1 MEKYRIHKL
10 KTGDTID
17 RVAFELGITNLEL
30 TGFHN
35 VYCKNEDCIGFKFP
49 KHLKELLVYPHIR
62 KFKKDKHPTVQ
73 FTSGNILEYKPDNK
87 KVNYGVMYAV
97 WSGEKINTIKYHVS
111 VVCKEQ
117 TKKGFQFEIDRI
129 SKTFVNDLECNF
141 IADEL
146 AEKISKVIYPVTVL
160 VSNEGNYIHVTN
172 FEKIQKRWKINKE
185 KILDEYEGEW
195 VEKYLALSEQTLQ
208 NQSIFSQSLAK
219 DWFLNSYFGGIY
231 ASYRQLFSL
240 ENSVLFPLI
249 PNVGNVCYK
258 VTQNIDPY
266 LEDNKFAHI
275 ELNGILND
283 PRAKADFE
291 NGSNFPDYALQD
303 PNAPK
308 TSGDFK
314 AKYVI
319 DSKTHGIES
328 VFLECSIELDEPQ
341 KVQVVISLL
350 NS

>member
-1 MEKYRIHKL
+1 LEKYRIYKL
-10 KTGDTID
+10 KIGDTID
-17 RVAFELGITNLEL
+17 RVAYELGITNLEL

-49 KHLKELLVYPHIR
+49 AHLKELLVYPHIR
-62 KFKKDKHPTVQ
+62 EFKKDKHPTVQ
-73 FTSGNILEYKPDNK
+73 FTSITTLEYKPNYK
-87 KVNYGVMYAV
+87 KRSYGVMYTV
-97 WSGEKINTIKYHVS
+97 WSGEKINTIKFHVS

-117 TKKGFQFEIDRI
+117 TKEGFHFEIDRI

-146 AEKISKVIYPVTVL
+146 AEKVSKVIYPLTVL
-160 VSNEGNYIHVTN
+160 VSNEGKYIHVTN
-172 FEKIQKRWKINKE
+172 FEKIQKKWEINKE
-185 KILDEYEGEW
+185 NILDEYEGEW
-195 VEKYLALSEQTLQ
+195 VEKYIALSEQTLQ
-208 NQSIFSQSLAK
+208 SQSVFSQSLAK
-219 DWFLNSYFGGIY
+219 DWFLSAYFVGIY
-231 ASYRQLFSL
+231 ANYCKLFTL
-240 ENSVLFPLI
+240 ENSVEFPLI
-249 PNVGNVCYK
+249 PNVANVCYR
-258 VTQNIDPY
+258 VTQEIDPY
-266 LEDNKFAHI
+266 LENNKFAHI

-319 DSKTHGIES
+319 NSKTNGIES
-328 VFLECSIELDEPQ
+328 VLLECSIELKVPQ